1 MRPPGHVRP
10 WLDGGYLLPG
20 FSRLARLNL
29 RRRYVGCTTPDSSGL
44 VKLYNECAGLVYG
57 MGKPELGN
65 NSGAEG
71 ERSVYGQGL
80 A

>member
-1 MRPPGHVRP
+1 MLVA
-10 WLDGGYLLPG
+10 LL
-20 FSRLARLNL
+20 RIRQ
-29 RRRYVGCTTPDSSGL
+29 GL

-65 NSGAEG
+65 NSGAKG